1 MALGAVSMISL
12 IPSTLRR
19 QARRAALWL
28 ALATPT
34 AAFAQSQALPAG
46 LDYAR
51 YSWDAAPKIHT
62 VSATDAKQSAVVIR
76 DLSVREYAKRPY
88 DGQMRLYR
96 LVHRCIR
103 VNSTD
108 AIERFNKLVIALG
121 ADAQLLVMKVRTIS
135 PSGRVAEASGST
147 LKELKDEDGGRGYKI
162 FAIEGIEPGGEIEFL
177 YTTDEEPRSFGR
189 EMLQS
194 EAPIREEIA
203 EIISPAALTFEA
215 KLYHAPPNTP
225 APRDSLSG
233 EKHRIRVELKDV
245 VGVHNEAFVNVSAQL
260 ARLEYKLA
268 YSSNRPGVR
277 LFTWA
282 EAAQALHER
291 IYDVSKDE
299 RKAIEKYLKTVKLP
313 AATTADPLAQ
323 VRALELAVKTSFA
336 LNEGAPTDLVAV
348 LKNRAAS
355 EFGFTHFFGVLLEQL
370 HIEHDLIVTCDR
382 SDAPF
387 DGDFDTWNWL
397 DHYLIYL
404 PATKQLMTP
413 GRPDFRLG
421 MAPAD
426 WTATPG
432 LWIKTVSLGDTK
444 SAVGV
449 IREIPALA
457 ADKSINDHII
467 NVNFAPDLT
476 SSKVRIKNVLGGYHC
491 QPFQAYYNLI
501 PEAKRTELMQNII
514 KPCVPD
520 GVFEKLEVSNSSAND
535 NPIENPFT
543 IDATVNSTALVTRA
557 GNKYLFKVG
566 ELIGPQS
573 ELYQTE
579 ARQFDVENDHNRRY
593 SRTITF
599 EIPAGFRIRNLTDL
613 TINAQAGQAA
623 APVYFFK
630 SGAEQKDRTVT
641 VNVLESYQQIYWPK
655 QDFEAYRGVIN
666 AAANFNKVVLVLEK
680 E

>member
-1 MALGAVSMISL
+1 MTTLL
-12 IPSTLRR
+12 PSTLQHR
-19 QARRAALWL
+19 ARRFALWL
-28 ALATPT
+28 ALAAPT
-34 AAFAQSQALPAG
+34 TAFAQNQALPAG

-51 YSWDAAPKIHT
+51 YTWDAAPKLHP
-62 VSATDAKQSAVVIR
+62 VSGDEAKQSAVVLR

-96 LVHRCIR
+96 LVHKCIR

-108 AIERFNKLVIALG
+108 AIEQYNKLIIPLA
-121 ADAQLLVMKVRTIS
+121 ADAQLLVMKVRTVG
-135 PSGRVAEASGST
+135 PTGRVAETSGAN

-177 YTTDEEPRSFGR
+177 YTTDEDPHSFGR

-194 EAPIREEIA
+194 DVTMYDETV
-203 EIISPAALTFEA
+203 EIISPAALIFEA
-215 KLYHAPPNTP
+215 KLYNAPANTP
-225 APRDSLSG
+225 APQDSLSG
-233 EKHRIRVELKDV
+233 EKHRIRVHLANV
-245 VGVHNEAFVNVSAQL
+245 PGVHNEAFANVRAKL

-268 YSSNRPGVR
+268 YSGNRPNVR

-291 IYDVSKDE
+291 IYTVSKDE
-299 RKAIEKYLKTVKLP
+299 RKALEKYLKTVKLP
-313 AATTADPLAQ
+313 AASASDPMAQ
-323 VRALELAVKTSFA
+323 VRALELAVKTNFS
-336 LNEGAPTDLVAV
+336 LNEGAPMDITSI

-355 EFGFTHFFGVLLEQL
+355 EFGFTHFFGALLEQL
-370 HIEHDLIVTCDR
+370 HVEHDLIVTCDR

-387 DGDFDTWNWL
+387 DGTFDTWNWL
-397 DHYLIYL
+397 DHYLVYL
-404 PATKQLMTP
+404 PATKQLLTP

-426 WTATPG
+426 WTATSG
-432 LWIKTVSLGDTK
+432 LWIKTVSIGDTK

-449 IREIPALA
+449 IKEIPALPA
-457 ADKSINDHII
+457 EKSLNDHII
-467 NVNFAPDLT
+467 KVAFAPDL
-476 SSKVRIKNVLGGYHC
+476 SSSTVDIKNVLGGYHC
-491 QPFQAYYNLI
+491 QPFQPYYGLI
-501 PEAKRTELMQNII
+501 PEDKRTELMQSII

-520 GVFEKLEVSNSSAND
+520 GVFTKLQTTNTAATD
-535 NPIENPFT
+535 NPIDNPFT
-543 IDATVNSTALVTRA
+543 IDATLTSTALVTRA
-557 GNKYLFKVG
+557 GNRYLFKAG

-593 SRTITF
+593 NRTITF
-599 EIPAGFRIRNLTDL
+599 DVPTGYRIRNLADL
-613 TINAQAGQAA
+613 TINAQAGPTTAAA
-623 APVYFFK
+623 APVYFFQ
-630 SGAEQKDRTVT
+630 SGAEQKGRTVT
-641 VNVLESYQQIYWPK
+641 VNVAESYQQIYWPK
-655 QDFEAYRGVIN
+655 QDFEAYRAVIN